1 MLVAHQEQRALKLRG
16 NIYAR
21 DRDAL
26 GLGQLLDERRRAAQA
41 LVRWRHKG
49 ELAVVDGGEQL
60 GRHAGHVGFGA
71 GLGGA
76 GTQRLGRRIGER
88 LVLPHCHGGVAVD
101 VDHQHEHTVV
111 CGVIALG

>member
-1 MLVAHQEQRALKLRG
+1 MLVAHQEQRALELCG
-16 NIYAR
+16 NVHAR

-41 LVRWRHKG
+41 LVRRRHKG
-49 ELAVVDGGEQL
+49 KLPVVDGSEQL
-60 GRHAGHVGFGA
+60 GRHAGFVGLGA
-71 GLGGA
+71 RLGGA

-88 LVLPHCHGGVAVD
+88 LVLPHRHGGVAVD